1 MRRAFPAL
9 LLCLGACAS
18 EPDSEN
24 RTQAQPGDRERGS
37 YIVDGETGEISARIH
52 REDGT
57 VATMRSGEKVP
68 VRLPAGFTLYPGA
81 EVISNTHVR
90 HGGGNGVLLTMRS
103 GDDPQELAAF
113 YHRQADAAGV
123 AIEMQMKAGRTAMF
137 AGKGPCDLAVS
148 FNVSDET
155 GETVAQLMVGTGM
168 E

>member
-9 LLCLGACAS
+9 LLCLAACTS
-18 EPDSEN
+18 EPEN
-24 RTQAQPGDRERGS
+24 EDRTQVEPGNREQGS

-68 VRLPAGFTLYPGA
+68 VRLPASFTLYPGA

-103 GDDPQELAAF
+103 ADDPEKLAAF
-113 YHRQADAAGV
+113 YRRQAEAAGV
-123 AIEMQMKAGRTAMF
+123 ALEMQMKAGRTAMF
-137 AGKGPCDLAVS
+137 AGKGAHDLAVS
-148 FNVSDET
+148 FNVSEET